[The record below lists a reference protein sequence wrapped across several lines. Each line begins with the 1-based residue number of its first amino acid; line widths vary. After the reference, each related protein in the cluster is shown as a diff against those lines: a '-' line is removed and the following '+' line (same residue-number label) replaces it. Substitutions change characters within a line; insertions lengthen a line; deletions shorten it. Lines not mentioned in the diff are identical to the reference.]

1 MVLFSS
7 KKMQKTLALAALGG
21 VCLASRSNANGP
33 PGVFA
38 VKMNGAGP
46 SLRQISH
53 SIAGQVERIYDRAE
67 ADMRRI
73 EGELRRWE
81 RELSTVPQDEEITY
95 KKRYH
100 TQYGTY
106 LDALVDCERQERE
119 QNRLYVDCKA
129 EAWIRF
135 EANVFR
141 SRVNSVLSNP
151 EGFLRSV
158 GRTAQTVGRATLSA
172 LDDILRG
179 DRRGLDRRVQRT
191 LERSFVQFEARPSEK
206 RHYVAHLRRYHGYSA
221 TYWRNLEAFKAEYRR
236 WPSSEQTPQRIF
248 GERLALFTRYKARVT
263 ASWVRYTANFTT
275 GGACEW
281 VGNQWQNLTG
291 SETFS
296 KVSGWLGDFYRG
308 TINFFKNV
316 WSKIGSIFAF

>member
-7 KKMQKTLALAALGG
+7 KKMQKNLALVALGG
-21 VCLASRSNANGP
+21 VCLASGGNGP
-33 PGVFA
+33 GPRVFA
-38 VKMNGAGP
+38 VKMNGASP
-46 SLRQISH
+46 RFQQISH
-53 SIAGQVERIYDRAE
+53 SIAERIYDRAG
-67 ADMRRI
+67 ADRRRI
-73 EGELRRWE
+73 EDEFRAWEQELRT
-81 RELSTVPQDEEITY
+81 LPQDEEIIY

-100 TQYGTY
+100 TQYDTY

-129 EAWIRF
+129 EAWYNF

-141 SRVNSVLSNP
+141 SRVNSVWSNP

-206 RHYVAHLRRYHGYSA
+206 RHYVAHLR
-221 TYWRNLEAFKAEYRR
+221 E
-236 WPSSEQTPQRIF
+236 
-248 GERLALFTRYKARVT
+248 
-263 ASWVRYTANFTT
+263 
-275 GGACEW
+275 
-281 VGNQWQNLTG
+281 
-291 SETFS
+291 
-296 KVSGWLGDFYRG
+296 
-308 TINFFKNV
+308 
-316 WSKIGSIFAF
+316 